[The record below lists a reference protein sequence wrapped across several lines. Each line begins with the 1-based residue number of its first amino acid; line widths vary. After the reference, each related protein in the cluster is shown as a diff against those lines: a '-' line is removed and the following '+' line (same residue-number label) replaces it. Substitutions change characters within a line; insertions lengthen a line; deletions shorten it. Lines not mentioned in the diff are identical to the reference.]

1 MNLKGK
7 KVLVTGASQGLGK
20 VIAETFASEGCKVVV
35 NCAHNPQKAEAVAEG
50 IRKKGGEAEVYCCDI
65 SDEAAVAKMFADLGP
80 VDILINNARVDPYF
94 RKPEMSDGE
103 WWDLVMKVNL
113 RGAYLCSEAFFKQ
126 AKPRGWGRIVNI
138 ASARSFT
145 PAEPHMI
152 AYNVSK
158 LAMHGLTR
166 SYAHNGAKFGITAN
180 TVCPGM
186 VMTENVERRLT
197 PEQIQKTYDSIP
209 LGRGGSCEEMAD
221 AVLFAVKNAYVTGTS
236 IHVNGGLY
244 YEP

>member
-1 MNLKGK
+1 MSLKGRTA
-7 KVLVTGASQGLGK
+7 LVTGASQGLGR
-20 VIAETFASEGCKVVV
+20 VIARMLAAEGCRVVV
-35 NCAHNPQKAEAVAEG
+35 NCAHNPQKAERVAEE
-50 IRKKGGEAEVYCCDI
+50 IRSDGGEAQVYVCDI
-65 SDEAAVAKMFADLGP
+65 SDETAVYKMFSALGA
-80 VDILINNARVDPYF
+80 VDILVNNARIDPYF
-94 RKPEMSDGE
+94 RKEGMSDGD

-113 RGAYLCSEAFFKQ
+113 KGAYLCSEAFFKQ
-126 AKPRGWGRIVNI
+126 AKPRGWGRIVNM

-166 SYAHNGAKFGITAN
+166 AYANNGAKFGITAN

-186 VMTENVERRLT
+186 VMTENVSKRLT
-197 PEQIQKTYDSIP
+197 PEQVQATYDTIP

-221 AVLFAVKNAYVTGTS
+221 AVLFAVKNAYVTGES
-236 IHVNGGLY
+236 LHVNGGLY
-244 YEP
+244 YAP